1 MKTGKEGIRIIIAYE
16 GFSATPYRCPGGYL
30 TIGYGHRIL
39 PSEILT
45 LTSVTHEQAQKLL
58 ERDVCFAED
67 AVYKETGPT
76 HQLMFDALV
85 SFTYNVGVTAFKKST
100 LLRYIKQ
107 GQYRLAVL
115 QFAKWDN
122 AAGVEVDGLE
132 NRRAE
137 EQLLFTIGAV
147 KAGYII

>member
-67 AVYKETGPT
+67 AVYKETVPT

-85 SFTYNVGVTAFKKST
+85 SFTFNVGITAFKNST
-100 LLRYIKQ
+100 LLRKVKA
-107 GQYRLAVL
+107 GQYRLAAL
-115 QFAKWDN
+115 EFTKWVN
-122 AAGVEVDGLE
+122 AGGSPLKGLIA
-132 NRRAE
+132 RRAE
-137 EQLLFTIGAV
+137 EAVMFTIGAV
-147 KAGYII
+147 KCGYII